1 MQYLRILP
9 SNIDYN
15 YDNNNDGVSSDDTI
29 SKDLRDKKRTFSKK

>member
-9 SNIDYN
+9 ANIDNN
-15 YDNNNDGVSSDDTI
+15 YDNNDGVSSDDTI